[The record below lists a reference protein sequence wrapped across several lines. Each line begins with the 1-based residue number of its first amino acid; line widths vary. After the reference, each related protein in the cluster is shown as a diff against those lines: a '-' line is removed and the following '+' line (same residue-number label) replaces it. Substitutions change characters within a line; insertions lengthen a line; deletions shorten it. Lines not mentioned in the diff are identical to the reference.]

1 MNIIVK
7 TDSCV
12 SKNSVCWQIWL
23 ILGAELRAVVTSEE
37 DLWDTMPGKYCLLSV
52 DYALTSC

>member
-37 DLWDTMPGKYCLLSV
+37 DLWDTMPGKHGL
-52 DYALTSC
+52 